1 MSKKKKR
8 RSSKKIEAPKP
19 RRVTKQ
25 QIADASY
32 KDVDLLKK
40 FISDRGKIRSTQ
52 ITGITRQEQLKIAR
66 LIKISRELALLP
78 YVSTSTYKT
87 TYNRR

>member
-8 RSSKKIEAPKP
+8 SFAKKETPKP

-25 QIADASY
+25 QIAVATY

-52 ITGITRQEQLKIAR
+52 ITGITKQEQLKIAR
-66 LIKISRELALLP
+66 LVKIARELALLP

-87 TYNRR
+87 SYNRR

>member
-8 RSSKKIEAPKP
+8 SFQKKEQPKP

-25 QIADASY
+25 QISDASY

-52 ITGITRQEQLKIAR
+52 ITGITRQEQLKISR
-66 LIKISRELALLP
+66 LIKNARELALLP

>member
-8 RSSKKIEAPKP
+8 TFQKKETPKP

-25 QIADASY
+25 QIADATY

-52 ITGITRQEQLKIAR
+52 ITGITKQEQLKIAR
-66 LIKISRELALLP
+66 LVKIARELALLP

-87 TYNRR
+87 SYNRR

>member
-25 QIADASY
+25 QVANASY
-32 KDVDLLKK
+32 KDADFLKK

-66 LIKISRELALLP
+66 LIKIARELALLP